1 MQRRRFLAASVAC
14 LAAPHVA
21 RAQGSRVLRIVPDAD
36 LAILDPTWVT
46 AYQTRDHGF
55 LVYDTLF
62 GQDQV
67 YTPRSHRCWRATPS
81 RRTASRGAWCCVP
94 A

>member
-36 LAILDPTWVT
+36 PAILDPTWVT
-46 AYQTRDHGF
+46 AY
-55 LVYDTLF
+55 
-62 GQDQV
+62 
-67 YTPRSHRCWRATPS
+67 
-81 RRTASRGAWCCVP
+81 
-94 A
+94 